1 MKRILN
7 KIFSLPLFKIPK
19 MSIGLYQL
27 ELNAEKDAK
36 LGEKGGE
43 GK

>member
-1 MKRILN
+1 MKWILN

-19 MSIGLYQL
+19 INIGVYQL
-27 ELNAEKDAK
+27 ELNVEKDAK

-43 GK
+43 G